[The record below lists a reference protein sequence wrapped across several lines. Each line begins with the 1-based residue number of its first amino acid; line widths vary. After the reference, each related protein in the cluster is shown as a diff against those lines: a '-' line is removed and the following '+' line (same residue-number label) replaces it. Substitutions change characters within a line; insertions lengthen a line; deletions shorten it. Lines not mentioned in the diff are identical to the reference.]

1 MDSAQKATSLKAINR
16 AIVWKH
22 TQTALAMSAG
32 MSQAHV
38 SALLR
43 GDYEIS
49 AVDAIRLEQATE
61 TNVKRWDL
69 RPDLWDKPKRLRR
82 LDPEVSRAA
91 RVDRLIERQNID
103 EKRRRR
109 GAAR

>member
-1 MDSAQKATSLKAINR
+1 MDAAQKATSVKAINR
-16 AIVWKH
+16 AVVWKH
-22 TQTALAMSAG
+22 TQTALAMSAS
-32 MSQAHV
+32 MSQAHI

-49 AVDAIRLEQATE
+49 ALDAIRLEQATE
-61 TNVKRWDL
+61 HNVKRWDL
-69 RPDLWDKPKRLRR
+69 RPDLWDRPKRLRR

-91 RVDRLIERQNID
+91 RMDKLIQNID
-103 EKRRRR
+103 KRRRR